1 MYSNLWYKIDH
12 KTKRKRKSWV
22 KYKKQTPKKKNKIKV
37 FDNVGERLDNMN
49 YRSVECTMFLK
60 VYIHV
65 VINKT

>member
-22 KYKKQTPKKKNKIKV
+22 KYKKQTPKKKIKV